1 MSDMAERLALHEF
14 TENAYLN
21 YSMYVIMDR
30 ALPFIGDGLKPVQRR
45 IVYAMSELGLNASAK
60 FKKSARTVG
69 DVLGKYHPHGDS
81 ACYEAMVLMAQP
93 FSYRYPLVDGQ
104 GNWGAPDDPK
114 SFAAMRYT
122 ESRLSKYAE
131 LLLSELGQGTVDWV
145 PNFDGTLQEPKM
157 LPARLPNILLN
168 GTTGIAVGMA
178 TDIPPHNL
186 REVAKAAITLI
197 EQPKTTLDELLDI
210 VQGPDFPT
218 EAEIITS
225 RAEIRKIYQ
234 NGRGSVRMRAVWS
247 KEDGAVVISALPH
260 QVSGAKVLEQIAAQM
275 RNKKLPMVDDLRD
288 ESDHE
293 NPTRLVIVPRSNR
306 VDMEQVMNHLFATT
320 DLEKSYRINLNM
332 IGLDGRPAVKNL
344 LEILSEWLVFRRDTV
359 RRRLN
364 HRLEKVL
371 KRLHILEGLLVAFL
385 NIDEVIEIIRT
396 EDEPKPALMSRF
408 GISETQAEAI
418 LELKLRHLAK
428 LEEMKIRGEQD
439 ELEKERD
446 QLQAILAS
454 ERKMNNLLKKE
465 LQADADAFG
474 DERRSPLHEREE
486 AKAMSEHDMQPSEPV
501 TIVLSQMGWVR
512 SAKGHDIDAQGLSYK
527 AGDSWKASAKGKSN
541 QPVVLIDTTG
551 RSYAIDPITLPSAR
565 GQGEPLTGKLT
576 LPPGATV
583 EHMLMESDDRK
594 LLMASDAG
602 YGFVCTFNDLVARNR
617 AGKALITLPDN
628 AHVMPP
634 LVIEDESDMLLAI
647 TAAGRMLMFPVS
659 DLPQLSKGK
668 GNKIISIPAAEAAAG
683 QDGLAHLFIL
693 PPQSTLTIHVGKRK
707 IKLRPEELQKV
718 TGERG
723 RRGSLMRGLQKI
735 DRVEIDSPRRAAA
748 GDSEE

>member
-1 MSDMAERLALHEF
+1 
-14 TENAYLN
+14 
-21 YSMYVIMDR
+21 
-30 ALPFIGDGLKPVQRR
+30 
-45 IVYAMSELGLNASAK
+45 
-60 FKKSARTVG
+60 
-69 DVLGKYHPHGDS
+69 
-81 ACYEAMVLMAQP
+81 
-93 FSYRYPLVDGQ
+93 
-104 GNWGAPDDPK
+104 
-114 SFAAMRYT
+114 
-122 ESRLSKYAE
+122 
-131 LLLSELGQGTVDWV
+131 
-145 PNFDGTLQEPKM
+145 
-157 LPARLPNILLN
+157 
-168 GTTGIAVGMA
+168 
-178 TDIPPHNL
+178 
-186 REVAKAAITLI
+186 
-197 EQPKTTLDELLDI
+197 
-210 VQGPDFPT
+210 
-218 EAEIITS
+218 
-225 RAEIRKIYQ
+225 
-234 NGRGSVRMRAVWS
+234 
-247 KEDGAVVISALPH
+247 
-260 QVSGAKVLEQIAAQM
+260 
-275 RNKKLPMVDDLRD
+275 
-288 ESDHE
+288 
-293 NPTRLVIVPRSNR
+293 
-306 VDMEQVMNHLFATT
+306 
-320 DLEKSYRINLNM
+320 
-332 IGLDGRPAVKNL
+332 
-344 LEILSEWLVFRRDTV
+344 
-359 RRRLN
+359 
-364 HRLEKVL
+364 
-371 KRLHILEGLLVAFL
+371 
-385 NIDEVIEIIRT
+385 
-396 EDEPKPALMSRF
+396 
-408 GISETQAEAI
+408 
-418 LELKLRHLAK
+418 
-428 LEEMKIRGEQD
+428 MKIRGEQD

-541 QPVVLIDTTG
+541 QPVVFIDTTG

-617 AGKALITLPDN
+617 AGKA
-628 AHVMPP
+628 
-634 LVIEDESDMLLAI
+634 
-647 TAAGRMLMFPVS
+647 LMFPVS